1 MRIAGSAID
10 MMSVSVS
17 RHECVIERR
26 TKMRP
31 ADAAPMRRDTLVMI
45 VGS

>member
-17 RHECVIERR
+17 LHEWVRERR
-26 TKMRP
+26 TKILPAVAGRMRGES
-31 ADAAPMRRDTLVMI
+31 VVI
-45 VGS
+45 FGS